1 MLLQVGKKCG
11 IMSVRHRYAGGQAVH
26 SKTHL
31 SGDVP
36 KWLKGP
42 HSKCGRRV
50 TARGGSNP
58 SISAKHPERES
69 VRDFCLFP
77 QANRKQTRS
86 KTEANRKQTGSKPQA
101 NRKQT
106 GSEGEKEIETEI
118 EVEDECPP
126 LPPAADDGNK
136 IPASCR
142 QDTGKITGR

>member
-11 IMSVRHRYAGGQAVH
+11 IMSVRHGCAGGQAVH
-26 SKTHL
+26 SKTHI

-69 VRDFCLFP
+69 VRDFYLFP
-77 QANRKQTRS
+77 QANGKQNGSKREAKRKQ
-86 KTEANRKQTGSKPQA
+86 N
-101 NRKQT
+101 
-106 GSEGEKEIETEI
+106 GSEGEKEGEI
-118 EVEDECPP
+118 EIEIE
-126 LPPAADDGNK
+126 
-136 IPASCR
+136 
-142 QDTGKITGR
+142 